1 MWECEC
7 CSDFRTVRQ
16 FLVLRRLRKFDPA
29 PLGPCNGRYLALTK
43 RRVLAI
49 GLDGFELSLAEA
61 FLAEGALPALAALRE
76 RSARCLLDHGNAK
89 RSGLAWEHF
98 STGLSP
104 ADADRFSAV
113 TFDPDA
119 YSVWQEGTSISPF
132 VASLPLRTVVFDP
145 PYFDL
150 CRAAAALGIVG
161 WGAHD
166 PGIAPAS
173 NPPALW
179 SEVKARFGP
188 YPANDWI
195 YGLSWPCAEKTR
207 VMADRLIEAVE
218 VRARAADWLL
228 AERIPDWDLAIL
240 IVSELHSGIE
250 ALWHGVDP
258 SHPLHHV
265 PSAKPAGEGL
275 KALYEAVDRLVER
288 LVCRFQDA
296 TVVLVAAH
304 GMGPNDADLPS
315 MLLLPELLY
324 RNSFGRE
331 LLREPTS
338 WTSAENGL
346 AILTADESW
355 SQVVAQALEGQHYR
369 SRTRRA
375 VSRLRRKWQAL
386 RRKVVDAAT
395 MLGGS
400 EPTYRVGLDWMP
412 ATAYRPHWWRM
423 PAFALPSFYDGRVR
437 INLAG
442 RERHGRVPLSG
453 YETVCDEIESLV
465 CACRDTRT
473 GKRVV
478 VRTERPAQSD
488 PLRLGPTGADL
499 IIDWESATTGFDHP
513 SIGRIGPV
521 PYRRTGGHSGRYGFA
536 YVAGQNV
543 MPGDFGI
550 RSTFDVVPTV
560 IDLLGVPQPSRLS
573 GASYRHEFMR

>member
-1 MWECEC
+1 M
-7 CSDFRTVRQ
+7 
-16 FLVLRRLRKFDPA
+16 
-29 PLGPCNGRYLALTK
+29 TK
-43 RRVLAI
+43 RRILAI

-61 FLAEGALPALAALRE
+61 FLAEGALPALAAIRQ

-104 ADADRFSAV
+104 VDADRFSAV
-113 TFDPDA
+113 TFNADA
-119 YSVWQEGTSISPF
+119 YSVWQDGTSQTPF
-132 VASLPLRTVVFDP
+132 AAFLPLRTVAFDP

-150 CRAAAALGIVG
+150 SRAAAVRGIVG

-179 SEVKARFGP
+179 SEIKARFGP
-188 YPANDWI
+188 YPANEWI

-228 AERIPDWDLAIL
+228 AERMPDWDLAII
-240 IVSELHSGIE
+240 IVSEVHSGIE

-258 SHPLHHV
+258 SHPLHHL
-265 PSAKPAGEGL
+265 PSAKPAREGL
-275 KALYEAVDRLVER
+275 KAIYQAVDRLVGC
-288 LVCRFQDA
+288 LADRFQDA
-296 TVVLVAAH
+296 TLVLLAAH

-315 MLLLPELLY
+315 MLLLPELLH
-324 RNSFGRE
+324 RKSFGCK
-331 LLREPTS
+331 LLREPAS

-346 AILTADESW
+346 AMLTADESW
-355 SQVVAQALEGQHYR
+355 NQVVAQALEGQHYLPG
-369 SRTRRA
+369 TRRA
-375 VSRLRRKWQAL
+375 ISGLRRRWQAL
-386 RRKVVDAAT
+386 KRKIGAAAT
-395 MLGGS
+395 IPGGS
-400 EPTYRVGLDWMP
+400 GPAYRVGLDWMP
-412 ATAYRPHWWRM
+412 ATTYRPYWRRM

-442 RERHGRVPLSG
+442 RERHGSVPLSR
-453 YETVCDEIESLV
+453 YDSVCDEIEALV
-465 CACRDTRT
+465 RACRDTRT

-478 VRTERPAQSD
+478 ARVERPAQTD
-488 PLRLGPTGADL
+488 PLRLSPTGADL
-499 IIDWESATTGFDHP
+499 IIDWESAPTGFDHP

-536 YVAGQNV
+536 YIAGQDI
-543 MPGDFGI
+543 MPGDLSI

-560 IDLLGVPQPSRLS
+560 IDLLGVPQPPGLS
-573 GASYRHEFMR
+573 GTSYRHEFAR